1 MRTRLAF
8 LSAVLSLPL
17 ATSAASAAEYDTII
31 RNGRIVDGTGNA
43 WFNADV
49 APDQRQRGLRRPE
62 NDWGEARSS
71 HLRPRPSSCGK

>member
-17 ATSAASAAEYDTII
+17 ATSAPEYDTII
-31 RNGRIVDGTGNA
+31 RNGRVVDGTGNA

-49 APDQRQRGLRRPE
+49 APGQRQRGLRRPK
-62 NDWGEARSS
+62 NDWGEARS
-71 HLRPRPSSCGK
+71 HLRPRPSSRGK